1 VLVLTRRVG
10 EKLVIGN
17 EIVVEVL
24 SISGDGVRLGIA
36 APRETSVHRF
46 EVFDEIHKTNRASTA
61 FAATNSRASLAD
73 FAAKMREQKKREESA

>member
-1 VLVLTRRVG
+1 MLVLTRRVG

-24 SISGDGVRLGIA
+24 SVSGDGVRLGIV

-46 EVFDEIHKTNRASTA
+46 EVFDEIQKANRASTA
-61 FAATNSRASLAD
+61 FAAAESQNTLAD
-73 FAAKMREQKKREESA
+73 FAARMRKK

>member
-1 VLVLTRRVG
+1 MLVLTRRVG

-24 SISGDGVRLGIA
+24 SVSGDGVRLGIV

-46 EVFDEIHKTNRASTA
+46 EVFDEIQATNRASSA
-61 FAATNSRASLAD
+61 FAAGKPGNSLAD
-73 FAAKMREQKKREESA
+73 FAATMRKK